1 MQIIGMLEAFPF
13 THNNSLQLPQNTKN
27 KGIKQ
32 SPASVRLK
40 ESSSKRD
47 QINNED
53 NQKEFSECHKHGYF
67 VYDYDCNNYIANQK
81 IFPIRVRVRNCCEM
95 IWIKHSLP
103 ISSRQ
108 LG

>member
-53 NQKEFSECHKHGYF
+53 NQKEFSECYKHGYF
-67 VYDYDCNNYIANQK
+67 GYDYDCNNYIENQK
-81 IFPIRVRVRNCCEM
+81 ILLITIIFILLEIVV
-95 IWIKHSLP
+95 K
-103 ISSRQ
+103 
-108 LG
+108 

>member
-67 VYDYDCNNYIANQK
+67 VYDYHCNNYIANQK
-81 IFPIRVRVRNCCEM
+81 IFPIRVRLFEIVV
-95 IWIKHSLP
+95 K
-103 ISSRQ
+103 
-108 LG
+108 

>member
-53 NQKEFSECHKHGYF
+53 NQKEFSECYNHGYF
-67 VYDYDCNNYIANQK
+67 GYDYDCNNYIENQK
-81 IFPIRVRVRNCCEM
+81 ILLITM
-95 IWIKHSLP
+95 IFIFLLFGSIVWLIEHDIKLMT
-103 ISSRQ
+103 
-108 LG
+108 

>member
-81 IFPIRVRVRNCCEM
+81 IFPIRIRLSFLLLFEIVV
-95 IWIKHSLP
+95 K
-103 ISSRQ
+103 
-108 LG
+108 